1 MDHYEVESFGRMGDL
16 SGEEASNRSWR
27 AAKGEE
33 TRRHGERDCALWVG
47 LSFFL
52 SFFLRCERGN
62 GSTACVCVCVCVRAR
77 VCPQFGDGQL
87 NEEQVSRGSFGW
99 LLLLLCM

>member
-1 MDHYEVESFGRMGDL
+1 VDHYEVESFGRMGDL

-52 SFFLRCERGN
+52 SFFDAREEMAALR
-62 GSTACVCVCVCVRAR
+62 VCVCARAR
-77 VCPQFGDGQL
+77 VSTVWRWAI
-87 NEEQVSRGSFGW
+87 E
-99 LLLLLCM
+99 

>member
-1 MDHYEVESFGRMGDL
+1 VDHYGVESFGRMGDL

-52 SFFLRCERGN
+52 SFFDERGN
-62 GSTACVCVCVCVRAR
+62 GSTACVCVCVCVCAC
-77 VCPQFGDGQL
+77 VHSLEMG
-87 NEEQVSRGSFGW
+87 N
-99 LLLLLCM
+99 